1 MMNYLKTVLR
11 VCSRFTLVGVFWV
24 AIRITHSVE
33 FHGLEHIRGKRP
45 VYIAMAHKRDV
56 DPIVELP
63 NIVARQGW
71 RALAGDVL
79 FAMRGDFLSPGF
91 LARIVMQPRWFSRAL
106 RPLALEGI
114 LRIIGIRPLD
124 SLQLRIA
131 EEWVREFLQI
141 EGDLNANELFTPAFL
156 EQVAKQSGVKNDIV
170 NNATLSDLLAWRYQE
185 AMQRMCA
192 TDIFLEEKRLQA
204 KRAIHKKVTKEL
216 TELQHWF
223 KHGGSLWGA
232 PEGQLSSI
240 GKLGPFTSALPR
252 LLSCRTEKTYI
263 IPTFIIYDF
272 MTVKRMHI
280 FVDVAPTITYDPAQI
295 LQFQDIHAQL
305 RSAWLASARFTCTQ
319 LAAGFLVLMSRAA
332 VPLFTLDDLAKAIEQ
347 EAARLT
353 TLGRNVDVRL
363 LYHDKA
369 RILATN
375 FLQYALLHG
384 YVMQHESELYEAT
397 VQDLSIHVQPG
408 SVGYAAN
415 PLAYAWNELQEML
428 SINNLI
434 SNAEVVKQKVKSIV

>member
-1 MMNYLKTVLR
+1 MNYLKIFVR
-11 VCSRFTLVGVFWV
+11 VCSRFTLVGIFWA
-24 AIRITHSVE
+24 AIRITYSVE
-33 FHGLEHIRGKRP
+33 FHGLEHIKRKRP
-45 VYIAMAHKRDV
+45 VYVAMAHKRDI
-56 DPIVELP
+56 DPIVEVP

-91 LARIVMQPRWFSRAL
+91 LSRIVLQPRWFSRVL

-131 EEWVREFLQI
+131 EEWVREFLQT

-156 EQVAKQSGVKNDIV
+156 EQVATQSGVQYEIV
-170 NNATLSDLLAWRYQE
+170 NKAKLSDLLAWRYQA
-185 AMQRMCA
+185 AMQPLCA
-192 TDIFLEEKRLQA
+192 TDIFLEEKRLPA
-204 KRAIHKKVTKEL
+204 KRSIHKKVTKEL
-216 TELQHWF
+216 ADLQQWF
-223 KHGGSLWGA
+223 KQGGSLWGA

-252 LLSCRTEKTYI
+252 LLSSRTEKTYI

-272 MTVKRMHI
+272 MTVKRVHI

-319 LAAGFLVLMSRAA
+319 LAAGFLVEKGRATTSM
-332 VPLFTLDDLAKAIEQ
+332 FTLDDLAKAIEQ

-369 RILATN
+369 RILAAN
-375 FLQYALLHG
+375 FLQYALRHG
-384 YVMQHESELYEAT
+384 YVLQHEPDLYEAT

-408 SVGYAAN
+408 NVGYAAY

-434 SNAEVVKQKVKSIV
+434 SNAVVVKQKVKSVI